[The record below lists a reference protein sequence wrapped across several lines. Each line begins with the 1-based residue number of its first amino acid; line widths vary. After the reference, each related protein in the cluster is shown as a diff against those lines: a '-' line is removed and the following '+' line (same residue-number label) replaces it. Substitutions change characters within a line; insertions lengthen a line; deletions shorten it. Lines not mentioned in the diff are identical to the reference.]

1 MTFSAWRVVFLTGA
15 GVYAVG
21 AAVYVAL
28 IQAHPQPWNYRRR
41 DDRRYSAAD
50 LHLSMLGVV
59 SNSELGDMY
68 K

>member
-21 AAVYVAL
+21 AAIYVAL

-50 LHLSMLGVV
+50 FPLSLLDVV